1 MNNPYNAPTA
11 DLSRAGEVH
20 ETYMPSMFQM
30 KGRIGRVR
38 YIGYAMGMT
47 IIFGL
52 VMALVMGLLTM
63 LSPTL
68 GLVGMVLYIPMLVL
82 GVILAIRRFH
92 DLGKSG
98 WFALLIIIPIV
109 NFFVS
114 LWLIFGAGSPAANG
128 YGLPPAKNTKGVIL
142 LACLTPVVS
151 IAFIVAM
158 QQIPAFAALMGQ
170 PAASQTAPAA
180 VEESEE

>member
-20 ETYMPSMFQM
+20 ETYMPTMFQL

-38 YIGYAMGMT
+38 YIAYAMGMT

-52 VMALVMGLLTM
+52 VIAVVMGLLTM
-63 LSPTL
+63 LSPSL
-68 GLVGMVLYIPMLVL
+68 ALVGMVLYIPMLVL
-82 GVILAIRRFH
+82 GVMLAIRRFH

-98 WFALLIIIPIV
+98 WYALLIIIPIV
-109 NFFVS
+109 NFFIS
-114 LWLIFGAGSPAANG
+114 LWLIFGAGSPAANQ

-151 IAFIVAM
+151 IAFVLAM
-158 QQIPAFAALMGQ
+158 QKIPAFAALMGQ
-170 PAASQTAPAA
+170 PDLSQTTSVP